1 MLKEGQDQSPRPRD
15 DEGHNQLWKTRLI
28 SSDSIFF
35 SFSNTHLHLQR
46 VTVNQMVKM
55 I

>member
-35 SFSNTHLHLQR
+35 FLKYTFTFAKSYSQSNG
-46 VTVNQMVKM
+46 
-55 I
+55 

>member
-35 SFSNTHLHLQR
+35 LSQIHIYICKELQSI
-46 VTVNQMVKM
+46 KWLK
-55 I
+55 